1 MQEEMESENDKQNLD
16 ELIASILTDGHID
29 CLERALNNVQSSSL
43 LSSTS
48 SSATKVVTKVV
59 KFLMDGG
66 ANTCLTKFANRLWS
80 RTKPRGRSSGAG
92 GLSLSP
98 NFQGFLK
105 LMIPGME
112 KGAFLRAM
120 SVNSSDPT
128 AFEILAQ
135 PLLEK
140 LGYIFIFAGDRGARL
155 RIEEVESRDKP
166 IEDCH
171 PDFQSRSLGRCPIAE
186 VQVNNGL
193 DIALP

>member
-1 MQEEMESENDKQNLD
+1 MVVNDYYWRVSRLAEVDNIESEAFEMQKQRIYSNAVYVQMQEEMESENDKQNLD

-80 RTKPRGRSSGAG
+80 RSKPRGRSSGAG

-140 LGYIFIFAGDRGARL
+140 LGSSFL
-155 RIEEVESRDKP
+155 LEIEE
-166 IEDCH
+166 
-171 PDFQSRSLGRCPIAE
+171 LG
-186 VQVNNGL
+186 
-193 DIALP
+193 